1 MYAVKNLSDKYIEQ
15 VLNTIGKFITFLKC
29 YKFNWYDENEF
40 NINFEMINAS
50 DIYFYLFFLTEN
62 GYSKNMRN
70 KQIIHLRLF
79 FRYLYM
85 INKVSRNIATTVT
98 TEKTYKQ
105 ESAYLTIE
113 NAKKLLQY
121 LKKKGTE
128 NGEKSNI

>member
-1 MYAVKNLSDKYIEQ
+1 
-15 VLNTIGKFITFLKC
+15 
-29 YKFNWYDENEF
+29 
-40 NINFEMINAS
+40 
-50 DIYFYLFFLTEN
+50 
-62 GYSKNMRN
+62 
-70 KQIIHLRLF
+70 
-79 FRYLYM
+79 M